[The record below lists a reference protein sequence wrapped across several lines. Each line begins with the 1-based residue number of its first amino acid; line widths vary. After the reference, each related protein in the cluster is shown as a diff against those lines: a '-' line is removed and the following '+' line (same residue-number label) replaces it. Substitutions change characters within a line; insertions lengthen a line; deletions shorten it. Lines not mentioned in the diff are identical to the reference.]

1 MQPDLTQAS
10 TYVRILTGSTLT
22 PMTWQVFDDD
32 QVRRDQ
38 TRAAHFHAALSAAA
52 YRLSQAND
60 NGCGVF
66 ATVNATDGQ
75 GRRAANVTAIRALWI
90 DTDGFIPSAFHLQP
104 SMVVRSSAGVHA
116 YWCLTDSMP
125 LHDFRDAQRRL
136 IKHYNSDSKIHN
148 LDRVMRVPGFL
159 HRKEGLFA
167 VYLADDTGCTY
178 TVAQVLADLPPLP
191 RPAPPKPRARSLAA
205 VDWSTL
211 DVVGIFAQA
220 GFAPR
225 DIGGG
230 KYAVICPWTG
240 EHSHPD
246 FDGRSTSTVIWSDPA
261 TFYCS
266 HAHCDGRR
274 LADVLELIGY
284 RPSEADVIRA
294 MARSA
299 RARYDRTVQEVA
311 R

>member
-10 TYVRILTGSTLT
+10 TYLRILTGSTLS

-32 QVRRDQ
+32 PQRRDQ
-38 TRAAHFHAALSAAA
+38 TMAAILHGPLSSTAYQLAKANRA
-52 YRLSQAND
+52 
-60 NGCGVF
+60 GCGVF
-66 ATVNATDGQ
+66 ATVNETDGK
-75 GRRAANVTAIRALWI
+75 GRRAANVKSVRALFI
-90 DTDGFIPSAFHLQP
+90 DTDGFIPSAFHLPP
-104 SMVVRSSAGVHA
+104 SMVVRSFAGVHA
-116 YWCLTDSMP
+116 YWCLSEAMP
-125 LHDFRDAQRRL
+125 LHDFKDAQRRL
-136 IKHYNSDSKIHN
+136 IRHYGSDSKIHN

-159 HRKEGLFA
+159 HRKGEPFA
-167 VYLADDTGCTY
+167 VYLAEVANNHY
-178 TVAQVLADLPPLP
+178 TAAQILADVPPLP
-191 RPAPPKPRARSLAA
+191 RPAPARRRERSLAA

-225 DIGGG
+225 DLGGG

-261 TFYCS
+261 TFHCS

-284 RPSEADVIRA
+284 RPSEADILRA